1 MPSRRRRGPCR
12 AHGLPAAETPDQ
24 EAARL
29 FPTPAEEDARALLGR
44 IEAGFAKL
52 KLDEPSRRGAWST
65 HCGAAPYLSHDT
77 DVAALG
83 SLLAD
88 LRARAKAAR

>member
-1 MPSRRRRGPCR
+1 MPHARRGGRP
-12 AHGLPAAETPDQ
+12 P
-24 EAARL
+24 
-29 FPTPAEEDARALLGR
+29 LLAR

-65 HCGAAPYLSHDT
+65 HCGSAPYLHHDT

-83 SLLAD
+83 ALLAD
-88 LRARAKAAR
+88 LRARAKAR